1 MNLPVFV
8 RAGCDV
14 THIAREITYEEKR
27 GVDANGMLAGSGR
40 RAQFISVRIEAEK

>member
-1 MNLPVFV
+1 MPAFE

-27 GVDANGMLAGSGR
+27 GVDLNRLLGGSGGECR
-40 RAQFISVRIEAEK
+40 SISVRIEAEK